1 MFAGLIKELGKVT
14 RIINKGKDIEIEIES
29 TGLAKTAKTG
39 DSISVNGCCLTVKR
53 AGNNNFSFDISFN
66 TLKNTAFKFTRTG
79 DTVNLEDSLAPTD
92 KLGGHF
98 VTGHIDVAGKILN
111 ISKISNSYKLKM
123 ELPPEILPYIVPKGS
138 VSLDGISLTIT
149 ETGKDYFCVVI
160 IPHTFT
166 CTNLKFK
173 KAGSFVNIEVDL
185 ISRYIAHILKY
196 QNYLNNNVTGDMFV
210 QDKKTKPADDIKN
223 HLLKESLEKYGFI
236 K

>member
-1 MFAGLIKELGKVT
+1 MFTGLIKELGKVA

-29 TGLAKTAKTG
+29 TSLAKTAKTG
-39 DSISVNGCCLTVKR
+39 DSISVNGCCLTVKSVS
-53 AGNNNFSFDISFN
+53 NNSFSFDVSFN
-66 TLKNTAFKFTRTG
+66 TLKNTAFKFAKTG
-79 DTVNLEDSLAPTD
+79 DAVNLEDSLTPTD

-98 VTGHIDVAGKILN
+98 VTGHIDAAGKIQN
-111 ISKISNSYKLKM
+111 ISKISNSYKLKI
-123 ELPPEILPYIVPKGS
+123 ELPPEILPYIIPKGS

-196 QNYLNNNVTGDMFV
+196 QNYLTNNVAGNMFIH
-210 QDKKTKPADDIKN
+210 DKKAKPTDLKN
-223 HLLKESLEKYGFI
+223 NLLKESLKKYGFI

>member
-1 MFAGLIKELGKVT
+1 MFTGLIKELGKVT

-29 TGLAKTAKTG
+29 TSLAKTAKTG
-39 DSISVNGCCLTVKR
+39 DSISVNGCCLTVKKV
-53 AGNNNFSFDISFN
+53 GNNSFSFDISFN
-66 TLKNTAFKFTRTG
+66 TLKNTAFKFTRTENA
-79 DTVNLEDSLAPTD
+79 VNLEDSLAPTD

-98 VTGHIDVAGKILN
+98 VTGHIDAAGKILN
-111 ISKISNSYKLKM
+111 ISRISNSYKLKI

-160 IPHTFT
+160 IPHTFA

-196 QNYLNNNVTGDMFV
+196 QNYLNNNITGNMSV
-210 QDKKTKPADDIKN
+210 QDKKAKLTDIKN
-223 HLLKESLEKYGFI
+223 HSLKESLEKYGFI

>member
-1 MFAGLIKELGKVT
+1 V
-14 RIINKGKDIEIEIES
+14 S
-29 TGLAKTAKTG
+29 
-39 DSISVNGCCLTVKR
+39 
-53 AGNNNFSFDISFN
+53 NNSFSFDVSFN
-66 TLKNTAFKFTRTG
+66 TLKNTAFKFAKTG
-79 DTVNLEDSLAPTD
+79 DAVNLEDSLMPTD

-98 VTGHIDVAGKILN
+98 VTGHIDAAGKIQN
-111 ISKISNSYKLKM
+111 ISKISNSYKLKI
-123 ELPPEILPYIVPKGS
+123 ELPPEILPYIIPKGS

-173 KAGSFVNIEVDL
+173 KVGSFVNIEVDL

-196 QNYLNNNVTGDMFV
+196 QNYLTNNVAGNMFIH
-210 QDKKTKPADDIKN
+210 DKKAKPTDLKN
-223 HLLKESLEKYGFI
+223 NLLKESLKKYGFT

>member
-1 MFAGLIKELGKVT
+1 MFTGLIKELGKVA

-29 TGLAKTAKTG
+29 TSLAKTAKTG
-39 DSISVNGCCLTVKR
+39 DSISVNGCCLTVKSVS
-53 AGNNNFSFDISFN
+53 NNSFSFDVSFN
-66 TLKNTAFKFTRTG
+66 TLKNTAFKFAKTG
-79 DTVNLEDSLAPTD
+79 DAVNLEDSLTSTD

-98 VTGHIDVAGKILN
+98 VTGHIDAAGKIQN
-111 ISKISNSYKLKM
+111 ISKISNSYKLKI
-123 ELPPEILPYIVPKGS
+123 ELPPEILPYIIPKGS

-196 QNYLNNNVTGDMFV
+196 QNYLTNNVAGNMFIH
-210 QDKKTKPADDIKN
+210 DKKAKPTDLKN
-223 HLLKESLEKYGFI
+223 NLLKESLKKYGFI